1 MAYFQPTY
9 GQDTSFSPPR
19 LPYRL
24 QAGDVLS
31 VKYSGPDPIALAPF
45 GAESNATPSAAMS
58 NLQVFLAGY
67 SVSDSGTV
75 YLPVLGNFSVVNR
88 TIDDAENM
96 IQQRLNT
103 MVRGAVARVRLV
115 SFKVSVLGEV
125 RTPGTYYIYN
135 ELLTLPEALGYAGD
149 LTDAADRRQVRIVR
163 RRQNKVYITTLDL
176 TDRRLL
182 GSPNFYLEPNDVVY
196 VVPLSQKADRLNLPA
211 LSIGLS
217 ALSTVL
223 IILNFA
229 TR

>member
-1 MAYFQPTY
+1 
-9 GQDTSFSPPR
+9 
-19 LPYRL
+19 
-24 QAGDVLS
+24 
-31 VKYSGPDPIALAPF
+31 
-45 GAESNATPSAAMS
+45 MS

-88 TIDDAENM
+88 TIDEAENM

-163 RRQNKVYITTLDL
+163 RRQNKVFITTLDL

-196 VVPLSQKADRLNLPA
+196 VVPLAQKADRLNLPA